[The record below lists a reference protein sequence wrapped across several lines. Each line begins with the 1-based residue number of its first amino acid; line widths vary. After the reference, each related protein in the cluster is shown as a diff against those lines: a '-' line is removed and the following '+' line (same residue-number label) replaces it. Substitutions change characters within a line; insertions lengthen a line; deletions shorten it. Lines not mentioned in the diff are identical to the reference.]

1 MINWTELFNMQAE
14 LDQRIIKEHELGNKD
29 LFENSILALQVELG
43 ELANEW
49 RGFKHW
55 SNDQEPRREKMLVE
69 YVDCLHF
76 ILSIGLQKNHVRI
89 PSNLCGLKYT
99 STTFQF
105 NELFKM
111 VNRYRDGAIKPNYV
125 NMIAHFIPL
134 GELLGFTWD
143 EIDSAY
149 LEKNAIN
156 HKRQSEGY

>member
-1 MINWTELFNMQAE
+1 MINWIDLSNMQAE
-14 LDQRIIKEHELGNKD
+14 LDQRIIKEHGLENKD
-29 LFENSILALQVELG
+29 LFENTILALQVELG

-76 ILSIGLQKNHVRI
+76 ILSLGLQKHHVRI

-99 STTFQF
+99 ETTFQF

-111 VNRYRDGAIKPNYV
+111 VNRYRVDAIRVHYV
-125 NMIAHFIPL
+125 HMVAHFIPL

-143 EIDSAY
+143 EIEQAY
-149 LEKNAIN
+149 LDKNLIN
-156 HKRQSEGY
+156 HTRQSEGY